1 MIVIQF
7 LKYFTKKLMGN
18 RRATIDKDH
27 LYCPSCFKDYSKTNL
42 VQRFEKV
49 GNTHCL
55 RFICDCKR
63 RLSLRALSNGWFKI
77 YDVTDEQIRRNAED
91 REKRK
96 RLKYATN
103 NYRTST
109 KQEQWLSHS

>member
-1 MIVIQF
+1 MA
-7 LKYFTKKLMGN
+7 N

-27 LYCPSCFKDYSKTNL
+27 LYCPVCFKDYSKTNL
-42 VQRFEKV
+42 VQRFDKI

-77 YDVTDEQIRRNAED
+77 YDVTEEQIRRNAID

-96 RLKYATN
+96 LKRDATN
-103 NYRTST
+103 NQRTSS
-109 KQEQWLSHS
+109 K